1 MVQAILR
8 RCATCRAYTLR
19 KDRCPHCGGRLENP
33 HPPRFSP
40 QDRYQEYRVAIKVMS
55 GIVKVRDDVAERIL
69 RRLAQ
74 SYI

>member
-8 RCATCRAYTLR
+8 RCVSCRTYTLR
-19 KDRCPHCGGRLENP
+19 KDRCPRCGGKVENP

-40 QDRYQEYRVAIKVMS
+40 QDRYQEYRIAMKVMA
-55 GIVKVRDDVAERIL
+55 GVIKLRDDVAEQLL